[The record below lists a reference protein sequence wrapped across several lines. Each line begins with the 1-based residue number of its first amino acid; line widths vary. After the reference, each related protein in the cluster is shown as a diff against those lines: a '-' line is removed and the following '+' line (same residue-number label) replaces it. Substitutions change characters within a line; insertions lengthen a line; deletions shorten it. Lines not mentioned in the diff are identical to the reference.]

1 MALDI
6 DTGVVK
12 GEASKINGYVTD
24 YKAEINNIYETIDSL
39 RSGWEGAAKD
49 EYMTKTD
56 ECRPDLDALGQKIDE
71 YANWLT
77 STANS
82 LEQFDQS
89 VQY

>member
-1 MALDI
+1 M
-6 DTGVVK
+6 
-12 GEASKINGYVTD
+12 GYKKKAFKEMKTIAD
-24 YKAEINNIYETIDSL
+24 YKKEISNIYETIDSL
-39 RSGWEGAAKD
+39 RSGWEGAAKE